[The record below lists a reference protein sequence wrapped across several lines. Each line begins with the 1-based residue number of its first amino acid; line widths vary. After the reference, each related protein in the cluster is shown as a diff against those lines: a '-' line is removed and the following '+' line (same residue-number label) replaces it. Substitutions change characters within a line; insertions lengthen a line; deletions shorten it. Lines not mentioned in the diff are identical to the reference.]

1 MVLLPKLRV
10 ISPSLYHL
18 FEMLLKLSN
27 MEKISWTFSF
37 IENYDDA
44 HLPPQKKKNY
54 HPMKYLIVEDK
65 A

>member
-27 MEKISWTFSF
+27 MEKNSWTFSF
-37 IENYDDA
+37 IENYEDA
-44 HLPPQKKKNY
+44 HLPPPQKKKKLPPNEI
-54 HPMKYLIVEDK
+54 PNC
-65 A
+65 

>member
-18 FEMLLKLSN
+18 FEMLLKFSD
-27 MEKISWTFSF
+27 MEKNSWTFSF

-44 HLPPQKKKNY
+44 PPPPPKKKKLPPNEI
-54 HPMKYLIVEDK
+54 PNC
-65 A
+65 